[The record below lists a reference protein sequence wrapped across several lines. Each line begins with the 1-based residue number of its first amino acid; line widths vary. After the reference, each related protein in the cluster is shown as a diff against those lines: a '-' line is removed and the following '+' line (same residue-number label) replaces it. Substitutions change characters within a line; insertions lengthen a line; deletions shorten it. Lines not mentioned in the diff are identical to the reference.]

1 MRADKLDSVNYL
13 RTIARMDQIETMR
26 SFNRFYT
33 HLVGA
38 LTPRFLDSEMSLPE
52 ARLLFEIARGTEP
65 LAADIGATLGMD
77 AGYLSR
83 VLSRFE
89 ARGWIVRTRSA
100 EDSRRR
106 PIALTEEGRALFAD
120 LDRRQRDAVAAIIGG
135 VTPAAGTLAIQALAD
150 AQALLGGATPGF
162 TLRTFRPGDMGA
174 IASRQAILYDEGWN
188 WGTPMEVL
196 LGEITTDFVRDFQS
210 GREQCWVGEVA
221 GRMAGSVFCTDSG
234 EPGLAK
240 LRLLYVEPFA
250 RGLGLGEALVEAC
263 ITFAREAGYDAIELW
278 THTILTS
285 ARRIYA
291 AKGFRLMQTEMHA
304 EFGEPIQGEYW
315 RLEL

>member
-1 MRADKLDSVNYL
+1 
-13 RTIARMDQIETMR
+13 MDQIETFR
-26 SFNRFYT
+26 AFNRFHT
-33 HLVGA
+33 RLIGA
-38 LTPRFLDSEMSLPE
+38 LAPRFLGSEMGLPE
-52 ARLLFEIARGTEP
+52 ARLLFEIARGQEP
-65 LAADIGATLGMD
+65 LAAELGASLGVD

-83 VLSRFE
+83 TLSRFE
-89 ARGWIVRTRSA
+89 ARGWIRRTRSA

-106 PIALTEEGRALFAD
+106 PIVLTEAGGALFAD
-120 LDRRQRDAVAAIIGG
+120 LDRRQRDAVTDIIGG
-135 VTPAAGTLAIQALAD
+135 LSPAAGTLAVQALAD
-150 AQALLGGATPGF
+150 AQALLGGGAPGF

-174 IASRQAILYDEGWN
+174 IASRQAILYAEGWN
-188 WGTPMEVL
+188 WGPPMEVL
-196 LGEITTDFVRDFQS
+196 LGEVTTSFLRDFRP

-263 ITFAREAGYDAIELW
+263 LTFAREAGYEAIELW

-291 AKGFRLMQTEMHA
+291 GKGFRLMRTEMHA
-304 EFGEPIQGEYW
+304 EFGDPIQGEYW